1 MKIYRSFLKPLF
13 DFLIAVIIILVL
25 SPLIL
30 FVILLLLVLNNGE
43 VFFIQKRP
51 GLNGKPF
58 SLIKFKTM
66 RDLYDSNGI
75 LLPDMER
82 ITKIGSFIRAGSLD
96 EILQLINVI
105 KGDMSLVGPRPL
117 LMKYIDRYTEYQNQ
131 RHDVKPGITGL
142 AQVNGRNNISWEEKF
157 ELDIQYV
164 KNQSFLLDLNILFKT
179 ALVVLLKRGINQD
192 KGITMEEFKGTND
205 F

>member
-1 MKIYRSFLKPLF
+1 MRIYKSFLKPLL

-25 SPLIL
+25 SPFIV
-30 FVILLLLVLNNGE
+30 FVILFLFVFNNGG

-58 SLIKFKTM
+58 YLIKFKTM
-66 RDLYDSNGI
+66 RDLYDSNGS

-105 KGDMSLVGPRPL
+105 KGDMSIVGPRPL
-117 LMKYIDRYTEYQNQ
+117 LMKYLDRYTEYQNQ

-142 AQVNGRNNISWEEKF
+142 AQVNGRNNLSWEEKF
-157 ELDIQYV
+157 EFDVQYV
-164 KNQSFLLDLNILFKT
+164 KNQSFLIDLNILFKT
-179 ALVVLLKRGINQD
+179 VLVVFLKRGINQD
-192 KGITMEEFKGTND
+192 KGFTMQEFKGKSNA
-205 F
+205 

>member
-1 MKIYRSFLKPLF
+1 
-13 DFLIAVIIILVL
+13 
-25 SPLIL
+25 
-30 FVILLLLVLNNGE
+30 
-43 VFFIQKRP
+43 
-51 GLNGKPF
+51 
-58 SLIKFKTM
+58 M

-82 ITKIGSFIRAGSLD
+82 ITKIGSFIRAVSLD

-117 LMKYIDRYTEYQNQ
+117 LMKYLDRYTQYQNQ

-157 ELDIQYV
+157 ELDVQYV

-192 KGITMEEFKGTND
+192 KGITMKEFKGTND